1 MKSLTA
7 KELKDL
13 YLGFFKKK
21 KHVVIENASLVPKGD
36 PTVLF
41 TTAGMHPL
49 VPYLLGKSHP
59 KGKRLTDIQR
69 CVRTGDID
77 SVGDMSH
84 MTFFEMLGNWSLG
97 DYFKKEAIGWSYE
110 FLTEVLKID
119 PNSIYVTCFEG
130 NDDAPKDT
138 ESAELWQAVGIPKDR
153 IFFLPRE
160 DNWWGPAGET
170 GPCGPDTEIFVD
182 TGKEVCGKKCKP
194 GCGCGKYF
202 EVWNNVFMQYNK
214 TSEGKYIPLK
224 QKNVDTGMG
233 VERTVAILNGKQ
245 SVYDIDVI
253 KPIVEKVKS
262 LAKNED
268 EGYVKI
274 IVDHVRAAVFI
285 IADGIVPS
293 NLGQGYVLRR
303 LIRRSIRYARRLGIE
318 GDFTKTIAREVIKIN
333 GGAYPHLVK
342 NESNIISELEL
353 EYGRFSQTL
362 VKGLNTFKKF
372 SNDELIDGPE
382 AFLLFQS
389 YGFPLE
395 MTEEL
400 AAEKGIRVDVEGFKK
415 EYEKHQEISRKGTE
429 QKFKGGLV
437 DGSEQTAR
445 MHTAAHLLAQAL
457 RDVLGGDVMQR
468 GSNVSSERLRYD
480 FSFDRKLTKEERQ
493 EVEDIV
499 NGKIKESLP
508 VTFVE
513 KSLDEAR
520 ELGAIGVFE
529 HKYGEKVRVYFIG
542 DYSKEICGGP
552 HTSNTS
558 NLGHFKI
565 KKEEASSSGV
575 RRIKAVLD

>member
-362 VKGLNTFKKF
+362 VKGLNIFKKF